1 MRSATC
7 LYPSE
12 GFGVLRA
19 IFSLNEIWHLLS
31 MLLMW
36 KNYKEEKPE
45 REGIYLIC
53 SPSANPPYRD
63 AAYFYPNH
71 GWSRTAHMLESMI
84 EYWTEYPQCPNS
96 K

>member
-1 MRSATC
+1 
-7 LYPSE
+7 
-12 GFGVLRA
+12 
-19 IFSLNEIWHLLS
+19 

-71 GWSRTAHMLESMI
+71 GWSRTAHILESMI

>member
-1 MRSATC
+1 
-7 LYPSE
+7 
-12 GFGVLRA
+12 
-19 IFSLNEIWHLLS
+19 

-84 EYWTEYPQCPNS
+84 EYWMEYPQCPNS

>member
-1 MRSATC
+1 MGC
-7 LYPSE
+7 
-12 GFGVLRA
+12 GVLGA
-19 IFSLNEIWHLLS
+19 IFSLNEMRHLLS